1 MQSPSPIRAIA
12 FLDGQNLFHAAKAAF
27 GYHYPNYSVTK
38 LAQAVCAQ
46 QGWTLEATRFYTGVP
61 DAADN
66 AFWNHFWVAKGAQM
80 GREGVHVITRPLR
93 YRTKSLRLPDGKLHK
108 FVVGTEKG
116 IDIRIA
122 LDIIRLAQKRSYD
135 VALVFSQDQDLV
147 EAATELRRIGREQNR
162 WLKIASAYPDN
173 SRRKTRG
180 IEKTDWIPLSRELYD
195 DCLDPRDYRPKA

>member
-1 MQSPSPIRAIA
+1 MELNTGAKQERREHEHCQRDDHRRAQPADPSKQAPPWGRGMA
-12 FLDGQNLFHAAKAAF
+12 GQ
-27 GYHYPNYSVTK
+27 
-38 LAQAVCAQ
+38 
-46 QGWTLEATRFYTGVP
+46 E
-61 DAADN
+61 
-66 AFWNHFWVAKGAQM
+66 GAQM

-93 YRTKSLRLPDGKLHK
+93 YRTKSLRLPDGKFHK

-122 LDIIRLAQKRSYD
+122 LDIIRFAHKRAYD